1 MGVTLLMPDHLL
13 LFTDNSP
20 TLHAIKNICAYEFF
34 RDYYEQKMLTVDTI
48 IF

>member
-1 MGVTLLMPDHLL
+1 MGFSHLMPEHLL

-20 TLHAIKNICAYEFF
+20 TLPVIKNIGVYDLF